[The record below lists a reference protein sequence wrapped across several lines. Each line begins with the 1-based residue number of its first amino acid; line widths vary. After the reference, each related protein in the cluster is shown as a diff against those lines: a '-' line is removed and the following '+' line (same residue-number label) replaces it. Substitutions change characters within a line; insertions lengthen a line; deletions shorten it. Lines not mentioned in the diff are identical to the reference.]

1 MTPSSGTVE
10 NFVRVTT
17 GLSTKILH
25 RHTNK
30 IGSSGFQNMGTVLYE
45 GVVFL
50 NAGESVT
57 ITASTRGAVNLTAVP
72 IASINGQLINPNGF
86 TFE

>member
-1 MTPSSGTVE
+1 
-10 NFVRVTT
+10 
-17 GLSTKILH
+17 
-25 RHTNK
+25 
-30 IGSSGFQNMGTVLYE
+30 MGTVLYE

-72 IASINGQLINPNGF
+72 IASINGTLTNPSGF